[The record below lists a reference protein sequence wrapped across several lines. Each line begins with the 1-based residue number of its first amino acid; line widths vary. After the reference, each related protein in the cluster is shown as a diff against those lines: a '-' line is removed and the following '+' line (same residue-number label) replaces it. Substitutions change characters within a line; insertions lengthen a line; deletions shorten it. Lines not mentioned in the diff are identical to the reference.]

1 MIQNKAYQAK
11 KPQRKAWQQ
20 VKFLLRCG
28 VDMVSWNITL
38 GLMVMAFTLP
48 FIFLRTKIKS
58 TRRRASDEHNEVQQ
72 LRSMLTELEER
83 IRHDQ
88 SLFLEALGVPF
99 LLMRPSGRVVMAN
112 RKAAE
117 LFDMESMANTNL
129 LRLLPD
135 SELRRMLQQATQSTD
150 RMRFMVKVPRADGE
164 RIYRATSTHLAT
176 REKHIGIVFLDMTEE
191 HRTQVIRR
199 DFVANASHELRT
211 PLTLILGYLETLQ
224 DDPESTGGNQLW
236 QRALSIMRR
245 HAERMARLVEDMLM
259 LSRVETPG
267 SGYLKMENFDL
278 SQLACEV
285 CQRLE
290 ATAAAQHA
298 SISLQITPEEFC
310 MQGDAFYWSQVL
322 YNLLENA
329 LKNNP
334 APGLTVTLTAEQQ
347 EDSSRVIRIEDNG
360 IGIPAE
366 AIPFIFNRFYR
377 ADKSGKVKGTGLGL
391 SIVKH
396 AVEAHGGRI
405 SVESTPGVRTCFSIV
420 IPPSAS

>member
-1 MIQNKAYQAK
+1 
-11 KPQRKAWQQ
+11 
-20 VKFLLRCG
+20 
-28 VDMVSWNITL
+28 MVSWNITL

-347 EDSSRVIRIEDNG
+347 EGSSRVIRIEDNG

>member
-1 MIQNKAYQAK
+1 
-11 KPQRKAWQQ
+11 
-20 VKFLLRCG
+20 
-28 VDMVSWNITL
+28 MVSWNIAL

-48 FIFLRTKIKS
+48 FIFLRTLIKS

-83 IRHDQ
+83 ISHEQ

-117 LFDMESMANTNL
+117 LFDMQNMANTNL

-135 SELRRMLQQATQSTD
+135 SDMRRMLQQATQSTA
-150 RMRFMVKVPRADGE
+150 RMRFMVQVPRADGE
-164 RIYRATSTHLAT
+164 RIYRVTSTHLAT
-176 REKHIGIVFLDMTEE
+176 RERHIGIVFLDMTEE

-224 DDPESTGGNQLW
+224 EAPESPGDNKLW
-236 QRALSIMRR
+236 QRALSIMQR
-245 HAERMARLVEDMLM
+245 HATRMARLVEDMLM

-267 SGYLKMENFDL
+267 SGYLKKDNFIL
-278 SQLACEV
+278 TQLAREV

-290 ATAAAQHA
+290 TTAATQKAT
-298 SISLQITPEEFC
+298 IDLQITPEDFG

-334 APGLTVTLTAEQQ
+334 APGLKVTLKAEQQ
-347 EDSSRVIRIEDNG
+347 ENGARIIRIEDNG
-360 IGIPAE
+360 IGISAE
-366 AIPFIFNRFYR
+366 SIPFIFNRFYR
-377 ADKSGKVKGTGLGL
+377 ADKSGKIKGTGLGL

-405 SVESTPGVRTCFSIV
+405 SVESTPGVRTCFTIV
-420 IPPSAS
+420 IPPEGS